1 MYLLQALVSHH
12 CGKPSGVIKAKNKN
26 KPTVA
31 RDLTVQSNPASSG
44 YSYFHYHVR
53 IQCFVVVLIILFP
66 VIVCF
71 AAVQDLNFDEEFSTH
86 VGIAHTRWAT
96 HGVPNEVNSHPQRSD
111 ENNGEDV
118 CLVSC

>member
-1 MYLLQALVSHH
+1 M
-12 CGKPSGVIKAKNKN
+12 
-26 KPTVA
+26 
-31 RDLTVQSNPASSG
+31 
-44 YSYFHYHVR
+44 
-53 IQCFVVVLIILFP
+53 ILFP
-66 VIVCF
+66 IIVCF

-118 CLVSC
+118 GLVSC

>member
-1 MYLLQALVSHH
+1 M
-12 CGKPSGVIKAKNKN
+12 
-26 KPTVA
+26 
-31 RDLTVQSNPASSG
+31 
-44 YSYFHYHVR
+44 
-53 IQCFVVVLIILFP
+53 ILFP
-66 VIVCF
+66 VIVRF

-118 CLVSC
+118 CLVSCGVACGVLVEFPSAQRRSNRKPDQM